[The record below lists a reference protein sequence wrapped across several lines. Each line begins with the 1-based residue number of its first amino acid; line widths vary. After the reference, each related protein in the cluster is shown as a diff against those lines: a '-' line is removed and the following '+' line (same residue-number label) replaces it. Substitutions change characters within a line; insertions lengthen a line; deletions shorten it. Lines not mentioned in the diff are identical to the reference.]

1 MAGQSGDGPASLVI
15 LVWGIDTNINNIGLN
30 KWINKQQIAEDD
42 TLAPRGHKGENRN
55 EYSPP
60 GLIISSLAIRHNG
73 ISGQT
78 EIL

>member
-55 EYSPP
+55 
-60 GLIISSLAIRHNG
+60 
-73 ISGQT
+73 
-78 EIL
+78 